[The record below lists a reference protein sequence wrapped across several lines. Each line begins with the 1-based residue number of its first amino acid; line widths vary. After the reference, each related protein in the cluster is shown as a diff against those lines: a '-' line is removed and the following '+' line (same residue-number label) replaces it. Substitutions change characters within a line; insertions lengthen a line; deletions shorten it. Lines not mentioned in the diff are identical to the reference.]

1 MAAATSPPAAGKQL
15 PTSASEAA
23 LAAATS
29 ATHPNDRFAGVSPHT
44 LPPSILRLLSLSS
57 PIINGLHDFIQLATW
72 TGPSG
77 GGTRSTL
84 MLLVWTAIC
93 LFAYPL
99 LRYAP
104 QLILLSVILCSAIPN
119 MLLPPSSRRKAKA
132 TGTIGSVPTFAVQTL
147 TQAQTQKQLQKV
159 SDILDVSSTLHARLV
174 LPTWQALTWQHPSGP
189 GVTIGVAVLCLT
201 LGSLWT
207 ICFAD
212 WPAAW
217 GQVIQVLPLQQT
229 YRLGGRGAF
238 IAANFGRDTYVSK
251 LQARLPPQVDQA
263 LLKTVGFLRLV
274 NSRVLSRVLPSSLR
288 ITVFPPFP
296 LFSLRLSHVALT
308 FGLVALSWCS
318 TYATLVRYALWKS
331 ATVRWT
337 VRAVLRITSAGY
349 LGGQA
354 GSDLSRYNLST
365 AGAPGS
371 GSFAN
376 KSSSK
381 SQVRTNTVHYRFEIF
396 ENQRWWVGLDWTA
409 ALLPQERASWT
420 DSSLGPVSPPAS
432 FTLPAESVSTR
443 QTEGGK
449 WEKRTVK
456 WSWDE
461 DEWHVVVGEGGRM
474 VLGDGTGEATPTASA
489 AGSPR
494 GPSGALPASPSG
506 APTLFSSFKRR
517 ASEASAT
524 SSDKPSE
531 DPHLTSPP
539 SPFNEQRR
547 LSSFEEGEV
556 EEETDSSGWRY
567 GDNSWEKMGSK
578 SGMGKYTRR
587 RRWVRRALMEEKVEI
602 VDAPPAA
609 PAANSSASATSGTAG
624 ETSTKLGNAEPKL
637 GDESVESLAK
647 NTNTSEKGLGLAIGT
662 PPSPSP
668 SPDSRSRS
676 TSTATLNPSTSATI
690 SQSSDARSPSPTS
703 RAAGT
708 GPSMSTIGVGLG
720 SPKVDFKTRLNNA
733 GKGGT
738 GSGH

>member
-29 ATHPNDRFAGVSPHT
+29 ETHPKERFAGVSPHT

-104 QLILLSVILCSAIPN
+104 QLILLTVILCSAVPN
-119 MLLPPSSRRKAKA
+119 MLLPPSSRRNANAPGK
-132 TGTIGSVPTFAVQTL
+132 IGSVPTFAVQTL

-174 LPTWQALTWQHPSGP
+174 LPAWQALTWQHPGGP
-189 GVTIGVAVLCLT
+189 GITIGVSVLCVT
-201 LGSLWT
+201 LGSIWT

-217 GQVIQVLPLQQT
+217 VKVIQVLPLQQT
-229 YRLGGRGAF
+229 YGLGKRGA
-238 IAANFGRDTYVSK
+238 IVASGFGRDAYVSK
-251 LQARLPPQVDQA
+251 LQAHLPPQVDQA
-263 LLKTVGFLRLV
+263 LNKAVGYINFV
-274 NSRVLSRVLPSSLR
+274 HSRVLPRILPSSLR

-296 LFSLRLSHVALT
+296 LFSLRLSHVTLT
-308 FGLVALSWCS
+308 FGLIALSWCS

-337 VRAVLRITSAGY
+337 VRAVLRVASAGY
-349 LGGQA
+349 LGGRA

-365 AGAPGS
+365 NAMVGS
-371 GSFAN
+371 GSAAT
-376 KSSSK
+376 KSTSK

-420 DSSLGPVSPPAS
+420 DSNLGPVSPPAS
-432 FTLPAESVSTR
+432 FTLPAESVTTR

-461 DEWHVVVGEGGRM
+461 EEWRVVVGEGGRM

-494 GPSGALPASPSG
+494 GFSGALPASPSG
-506 APTLFSSFKRR
+506 APTLFSSFTRR
-517 ASEASAT
+517 ASEASAA

-531 DPHLTSPP
+531 DVLPTSPS
-539 SPFNEQRR
+539 SPFDEQRR
-547 LSSFEEGEV
+547 LSSFEDAEV

-602 VDAPPAA
+602 VDAPPATPA
-609 PAANSSASATSGTAG
+609 PATATATNNGTAG
-624 ETSTKLGNAEPKL
+624 ETSSAEKTKLGNAEPKV

-647 NTNTSEKGLGLAIGT
+647 NTNTSEKGLGLAVGT
-662 PPSPSP
+662 PPSP

-676 TSTATLNPSTSATI
+676 TSTATLSA
-690 SQSSDARSPSPTS
+690 SGRGGARSPSP
-703 RAAGT
+703 AAGA
-708 GPSMSTIGVGLG
+708 GAGHSMSTIGVGIG

-738 GSGH
+738 GADANDK